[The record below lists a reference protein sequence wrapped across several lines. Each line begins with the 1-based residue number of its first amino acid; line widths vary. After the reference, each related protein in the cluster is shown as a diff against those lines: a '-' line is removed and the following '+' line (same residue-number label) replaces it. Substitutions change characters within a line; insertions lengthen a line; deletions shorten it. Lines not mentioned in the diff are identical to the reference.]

1 MKLALFDLDQTLL
14 PLDSDQ
20 SWGEFTLKLGWVDAH
35 SFKQRNDRFYADY
48 NAGCL
53 DIHAYVRFATEA
65 IRQQGEAAARV
76 AHQAFM
82 REVIQPAIRPQALEL
97 VEQHRAQGDTLVMVT
112 ATNEFVT
119 GPIAQAF
126 GMDVL
131 LAAQLVR
138 DADGNFTGEIDGV
151 PTMRE
156 GKVTRVNQWLAAQGL
171 SLPEVHATFYSDSMN
186 DLPLL
191 ENVDVPVVTNGGPAL
206 KRIAQ
211 ERGWRILDL
220 FETS

>member
-1 MKLALFDLDQTLL
+1 MQK
-14 PLDSDQ
+14 
-20 SWGEFTLKLGWVDAH
+20 
-35 SFKQRNDRFYADY
+35 
-48 NAGCL
+48 
-53 DIHAYVRFATEA
+53 
-65 IRQQGEAAARV
+65 
-76 AHQAFM
+76 
-82 REVIQPAIRPQALEL
+82 VIQPAIKPQALEL
-97 VEQHRAQGDTLVMVT
+97 VAAHRAQGDTLVMVT

-119 GPIAQAF
+119 TPIAQAF

-151 PTMRE
+151 PTLRE

-206 KRIAQ
+206 KQIAQ